1 MPHPLQGTCFNCG
14 EPIDTAPDRGD
25 EYAFYTSEVEFFS
38 PLGVLSR
45 HSVVKRLVCSAC
57 GEFAASHPIRF
68 PAALEES

>member
-14 EPIDTAPDRGD
+14 DLIDTVPDCGD

-38 PLGVLSR
+38 PQGLMSR
-45 HSVVKRLVCSAC
+45 RSVVKRLVCSAC

-68 PAALEES
+68 PAALEER